1 MSDLPALA
9 EEALDELA
17 TLRDVV
23 RWGVSRMN
31 EAGIYFGHGTDNAWD
46 ESLQLVTHAL
56 NLPWDITAEWY
67 DARITRSEREAALN
81 LLLTRIEDRVPA
93 PYLTGVAW
101 FCNMPFVVDERVL
114 IPRSPIGQMIEQKFA
129 PWWKGQVEQGKLEQ
143 GIPAP
148 KRILDLCT
156 GSGCIGIACA
166 NAFPEAQVELLDISF
181 EALAVADENI
191 QRHNME
197 DRVLALQSDLFS
209 AASGRYDLIVS
220 NPPYVDAD
228 DMSCLPDEYH
238 HEPELALAAGEDG
251 LDLVRIML
259 KQARQFL
266 TDDGLLVVEVG
277 NSWPALAAAY
287 PQLPFIWPTFE
298 RGGHGVFVLQAR
310 DLDAL

>member
-9 EEALDELA
+9 EEAIDELT
-17 TLRDVV
+17 TLRDLV

-46 ESLQLVTHAL
+46 DSLQLVTHAL
-56 NLPWDITAEWY
+56 SLPWDITPDWY

-101 FCNMPFVVDERVL
+101 FCKMPFVVDERVL

-129 PWWKGQVEQGKLEQ
+129 PWWQGKLEH
-143 GIPAP
+143 GMPAP

-166 NAFPEAQVELLDISF
+166 NTFPDAQVELLDISF
-181 EALAVADENI
+181 EALEVADENI
-191 QRHNME
+191 QRHNMD
-197 DRVLALQSDLFS
+197 DRVLALQSDLFG

-266 TDDGLLVVEVG
+266 NDDGLLVVEVG